1 MLHKL
6 KRYLTAYLSQHV
18 VTTRSHHLDKGKDD
32 LTKCLSSGLV
42 ASCQQSVSNARR
54 VTPNTQT
61 GVLDCI
67 CFIFARCDSVS
78 KKQRKRGEGRN
89 SGIETQTGT
98 STMSTRKC
106 NAANDLADLMS
117 HCQHLETICPCSAA
131 KAHAEPSQLFSLTDA
146 LPPPLAALPNATRRA
161 EPCANYMRRAEPC
174 PTYIVPP
181 PPAGT
186 RRRAKAERAANAA
199 LKGKNEVP

>member
-1 MLHKL
+1 
-6 KRYLTAYLSQHV
+6 
-18 VTTRSHHLDKGKDD
+18 
-32 LTKCLSSGLV
+32 
-42 ASCQQSVSNARR
+42 
-54 VTPNTQT
+54 
-61 GVLDCI
+61 
-67 CFIFARCDSVS
+67 
-78 KKQRKRGEGRN
+78 
-89 SGIETQTGT
+89 
-98 STMSTRKC
+98 
-106 NAANDLADLMS
+106 MS

-161 EPCANYMRRAEPC
+161 ELC
-174 PTYIVPP
+174 PYYIVPP